1 MSSTLTKVSAERRA
15 ALPFKIFP
23 TFREII
29 PLEKRSLLRHDTG
42 GNSICKIDWYSKTQG
57 QEIDRGWS
65 IPDGQRSQRK
75 GEEEVWIALVSSG
88 CRVTN
93 RIEGKGTRARAMNRG
108 IDLSRLG
115 RAFFSGDRARRR
127 GGRSPPDRSRFRH
140 GPAQN
145 DRLFPLARFLLSFRH
160 RDSRSSNLL
169 RQIHRESERFID
181 YLFLFLRSCNFFPF
195 FFQFWRIIHR
205 EWIRKYLDIWILCD
219 FNSYNGR
226 ESIVPR
232 GFLEN

>member
-1 MSSTLTKVSAERRA
+1 MLNEEQHSLS
-15 ALPFKIFP
+15 KIFP

-75 GEEEVWIALVSSG
+75 GEGEVWIALVSSG

-195 FFQFWRIIHR
+195 FFFQFLTWRIIHR

-219 FNSYNGR
+219 FNSYNGGEGNR
-226 ESIVPR
+226 LFR
-232 GFLEN
+232 GVF